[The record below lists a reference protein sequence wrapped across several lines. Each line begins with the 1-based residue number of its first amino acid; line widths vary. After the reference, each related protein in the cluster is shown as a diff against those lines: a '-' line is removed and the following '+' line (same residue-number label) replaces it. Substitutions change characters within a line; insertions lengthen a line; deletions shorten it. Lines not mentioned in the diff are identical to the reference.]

1 MASIEG
7 GNAVTQDRES
17 EEAQTVGGDREA
29 EAGNEPSIAER
40 VSFWQEQDRIN
51 RELIPR
57 VLKGHEL
64 LTRHIETH
72 ENGDQLARS
81 RIQSLEEQLS
91 SRRWEARLSYVA
103 VALSVVALA
112 VGIGTLL

>member
-1 MASIEG
+1 M
-7 GNAVTQDRES
+7 TQDKEG
-17 EEAQTVGGDREA
+17 EEAQTT
-29 EAGNEPSIAER
+29 AGAGAARADNEPSIAER
-40 VSFWQEQDRIN
+40 VQFWQEQDRIN

-57 VLKGHEL
+57 VLKEHEL

-81 RIQSLEEQLS
+81 RIQSLEEKLS
-91 SRRWEARLSYVA
+91 SRQRETWLSYTA

-112 VGIGTLL
+112 VAIGT

>member
-1 MASIEG
+1 M
-7 GNAVTQDRES
+7 TQDKEG
-17 EEAQTVGGDREA
+17 EEPQTTAGGDAARTN
-29 EAGNEPSIAER
+29 NEPSIAAR
-40 VSFWQEQDRIN
+40 VQFWQEQDRIN

-57 VLKGHEL
+57 VLKEHEL

-81 RIQSLEEQLS
+81 RIKSLEEQLS
-91 SRRWEARLSYVA
+91 SRRWEARLSYTA

-112 VGIGTLL
+112 VALGAQL